1 MSIFHHKFIIR
12 NNSRKS
18 SAYIPYISTFPL
30 GTQCSICMCT
40 CIFRFPIC
48 AHFLQNL
55 QFHTTWRP
63 SCVEISHVHTQQK
76 PGLIVSGESNL
87 SGKISFIADETVYLW
102 RNSTKS
108 IWSYATGET
117 KMRKGN
123 NVKAL
128 LHKVS
133 YILFREKTPRING
146 DTEESHL

>member
-1 MSIFHHKFIIR
+1 MHIYHIYII
-12 NNSRKS
+12 
-18 SAYIPYISTFPL
+18 YIHISDMHT
-30 GTQCSICMCT
+30 TQKVQCSVCMCT
-40 CIFRFPIC
+40 CIFRFPIR

-76 PGLIVSGESNL
+76 PGLIVSRESDL

-108 IWSYATGET
+108 HLVVCDRET
-117 KMRKGN
+117 KMRTGN

-133 YILFREKTPRING
+133 YILFRERTPRING
-146 DTEESHL
+146 ETEESRL